1 VSLTHVLLAREFDEE
16 MCYGAIS
23 FGIVIYT
30 TVFFFQNA
38 DAEVLIMLF
47 NNNHKFFLAAIVE
60 SSQDSIVTINFDMVI
75 TSWNR
80 AAELVYGYTAA
91 EAVGKPLSM
100 LMLPRDLV
108 QLMTNIELIRQGK
121 VVKVFETERVHKDR
135 SRMILEIVLSPVKND
150 DGEIVG
156 ISTIARDLTMFKEAE
171 NAIREKDVLNRLLA
185 AQEEERNR
193 IALDLH
199 DEMGQQVTSL
209 RFKLKAAKIS
219 CKDEATCEAI
229 DEMERI
235 AQELDNSVD
244 FIAWQLRPPSLAGVS
259 LADAIQ
265 NYAMQWMRRTGIN
278 LEFLAR
284 GLADGHFRDEVEIAL
299 YRIVQESLN
308 NTYKHAHAKNV
319 QLLFEKRDGS
329 ISLIVEDD
337 GKGFVPDDRDPR
349 DGIGLRGISERASLI
364 NGSAKIE
371 SAPGRGTT
379 VYVRVPVD

>member
-1 VSLTHVLLAREFDEE
+1 
-16 MCYGAIS
+16 
-23 FGIVIYT
+23 
-30 TVFFFQNA
+30 
-38 DAEVLIMLF
+38 MLF
-47 NNNHKFFLAAIVE
+47 NNNHKYFLAAIVE

-108 QLMTNIELIRQGK
+108 QLMTNIDLIRQGK

-156 ISTIARDLTMFKEAE
+156 ISTIARDLTAFKEAE
-171 NAIREKDVLNRLLA
+171 NAIRERDFLKRLLA

-209 RFKLKAAKIS
+209 RFKLKAAKAS
-219 CKDEATCEAI
+219 CEDEATCEAI

-265 NYAMQWMRRTGIN
+265 SYAMQWTRRTGIN
-278 LEFLAR
+278 LEFLTR
-284 GLADGHFRDEVEIAL
+284 GLTDVHLRDEVEIAL

-329 ISLIVEDD
+329 ISLIIEDD
-337 GKGFVPDDRDPR
+337 GKGFVPGDQDPR

-364 NGSAKIE
+364 GGSAKIE
-371 SAPGRGTT
+371 SSPGRGTT
-379 VYVRVPVD
+379 VYTRVPVE